1 MPLGPLLRSQYV
13 DLASDGFLLIGRT
26 NAVPNPCAAVD
37 VSTWVDESYP
47 VETVDRVTSIPGV
60 TLPAGAPACIHN
72 GPTAGGS
79 SLMMDFAPLPVAPG
93 EWLWVQFQAFC
104 SGGDPADYAFW
115 ADIEFNDA
123 DGNYVGWLALC
134 EDIEPPSTGFV
145 RYGFALQVPENAA
158 TYSLYFTNDN
168 RSSEEPFQLAD
179 LAEPFIT
186 QVLVEP
192 GMEGV
197 EPPPYVDATTAT
209 LTSDL
214 YNDLGSDGGIRLHGE
229 ADLLLGGGYVD
240 LESDGGI
247 SLGGKARLNVGRALP
262 PTVWSWTTPLSR
274 GELLRTMRV
283 RLSTLDGE
291 YTIVDPTE
299 FEDMSIELTRKGGVD
314 SMTFVLARDAR
325 LELGDLD
332 YKTDCDVDYL
342 GRQLQAWVRECSL
355 DHGPRGMRRT
365 VTLLGWI
372 ARLKEEHEAF
382 RKVYVDSRVSAWKTD
397 QGPSASSNVYEV
409 QAQ

>member
-115 ADIEFNDA
+115 ANIEFNAA
-123 DGNYVGWLALC
+123 DGTFVDWLALC

-145 RYGFALQVPENAA
+145 RYGFAVQVPENAA

-197 EPPPYVDATTAT
+197 EPPPYVDATTPT
-209 LTSDL
+209 LTVDNYVDL
-214 YNDLGSDGGIRLHGE
+214 RSDGGILSPEQLRAI
-229 ADLLLGGGYVD
+229 ADVSQTY
-240 LESDGGI
+240 
-247 SLGGKARLNVGRALP
+247 
-262 PTVWSWTTPLSR
+262 
-274 GELLRTMRV
+274 
-283 RLSTLDGE
+283 
-291 YTIVDPTE
+291 
-299 FEDMSIELTRKGGVD
+299 
-314 SMTFVLARDAR
+314 ARDTADITDRQNVQLHWVRIEDVTAIWQR
-325 LELGDLD
+325 LEGVGLTTNEACGDTPRVVLGSPVAGVAADEILAEIEARGPLTAAALAD
-332 YKTDCDVDYL
+332 DTERARDHWGWNWSDAKHVLEHLFSTGTVAVA
-342 GRQLQAWVRECSL
+342 GRTASFERCLLYTSPS
-355 DHGPRGMRRT
+355 PR
-365 VTLLGWI
+365 
-372 ARLKEEHEAF
+372 
-382 RKVYVDSRVSAWKTD
+382 DS
-397 QGPSASSNVYEV
+397 
-409 QAQ
+409 